1 MLKWSSF
8 GRDLSGILDSCHR
21 FAMCIDIKEAV
32 LVTHL
37 ESTHKAK
44 YECTYEVWVSDHA
57 SFWLTERG
65 HWSMSSCPCTFLTH
79 IDKSEQQTP
88 EVLKSCWQTESVDCV
103 KFTMWIIYEIIYVQV
118 IISCPKLCTQP
129 NLKREIIAGLKMIHS
144 EQRPL
149 WTWSSHNHRHTFLSK
164 TLSLL
169 MWEHRLL

>member
-1 MLKWSSF
+1 MKLFWSRSKWHSRQLSQVCHVHRHQRSSLGDAF
-8 GRDLSGILDSCHR
+8 GEHTQSQVWMYLWGMGIRPCQLLTYR
-21 FAMCIDIKEAV
+21 TWTLIYV
-32 LVTHL
+32 LMPLHI
-37 ESTHKAK
+37 SN
-44 YECTYEVWVSDHA
+44 TYY
-57 SFWLTERG
+57 
-65 HWSMSSCPCTFLTH
+65 
-79 IDKSEQQTP
+79 DKSEQQTP